1 MILPGF
7 YRGRLWHRRAEPA
20 HAFSR
25 DLLLALADVDAI
37 DAAPGGELALAG
49 RWPISFRRADHL
61 PATAVD
67 ASGAGRPSL
76 RESVAET
83 VRRQTGLSPAGP
95 MYLLSQPRCFG
106 LTFDPVSFV
115 YCLGDDGIEA
125 VVAEVTN
132 TPWGERHAYVLADP
146 LPEAEGDLR
155 YGLPKRMHVSPFFE
169 MDHDYVFA
177 LRAPDERVR
186 LSITNLRAGRRVF
199 EAGFDL
205 RRAAGFGGSPPLAV
219 LRHALMPYETL
230 VGIYCQ
236 AARLAWKR
244 APFHPHPSRV
254 AARPRPDGPP
264 LDSGGTP

>member
-1 MILPGF
+1 MIRPGF
-7 YRGRLWHRRAEPA
+7 YCGRLWHRRHRPE

-25 DLLLALADVDAI
+25 DLLLGLADVDEL
-37 DAAPGGELALAG
+37 DAAPGGVLPLAG
-49 RWPISFRRADHL
+49 QWPISFRREDHL
-61 PATAVD
+61 PGD
-67 ASGAGRPSL
+67 AEGNLASPPRSL

-83 VRRQTGLSPAGP
+83 VRRQTGQSPTGP

-115 YCLGDDGIEA
+115 YCLGQNGIEA

-146 LPEAEGDLR
+146 TEDDRGDLR
-155 YGLPKRMHVSPFFE
+155 YTLSKRMHVSPFFE
-169 MDHDYVFA
+169 MDHDYLFA
-177 LRAPDERVR
+177 LREPDDRVH
-186 LSITNLRAGRRVF
+186 LSITNLQAGRRVF

-205 RRAAGFGGSPPLAV
+205 RHAAGFGEALPLAV
-219 LRHALMPYETL
+219 LRHVLMPYETL
-230 VGIYCQ
+230 VGIYFQ

-244 APFHPHPSRV
+244 APFHPHPRRLT
-254 AARPRPDGPP
+254 ALGRAGEPP